1 MLSAHLYPRG
11 GVGGPSPDLQVDVPG
26 PFPNPKVAEHEEN
39 HFKRCW
45 AQKCDHKSQRLR
57 PESRKW
63 KNCSEGLGFE
73 TPRLQVS

>member
-39 HFKRCW
+39 HFKGKPRTPT
-45 AQKCDHKSQRLR
+45 QSLLGLR
-57 PESRKW
+57 IKVRSVHY
-63 KNCSEGLGFE
+63 SL
-73 TPRLQVS
+73 

>member
-45 AQKCDHKSQRLR
+45 CFQIFKQ
-57 PESRKW
+57 ESTSLHDPFGH
-63 KNCSEGLGFE
+63 CCPQE
-73 TPRLQVS
+73 